1 MTKILNIRIF
11 KIGLKFKIGNLKFA
25 RRKGIAALMTT
36 LSIGTLI
43 FIISLSTTILA
54 FWSIKNI
61 DVTKKSL
68 KAYYASY
75 SGMQDALLKLE
86 RNKDF
91 NSSFNLSINSTNDVS
106 VSVSNTGNSATITST
121 AVLSQINKKIQTITD
136 IDTTTGL
143 ITPTS
148 TTELTL

>member
-1 MTKILNIRIF
+1 MNF
-11 KIGLKFKIGNLKFA
+11 KRN
-25 RRKGIAALMTT
+25 KGVAALITI
-36 LSIGTLI
+36 LSLGTLV
-43 FIISLSTTILA
+43 FTVSLATTILA

-61 DVTKKSL
+61 DATQKSL
-68 KAYYASY
+68 KAYYAAY
-75 SGMQDALLKLE
+75 SGVQDALIKLE

-91 NSSFNLSINSTNDVS
+91 NSSFDLSINSTDVS
-106 VSVSNTGNSATITST
+106 VLVSNDLDGHATITST
-121 AVLSQINKKIQTITD
+121 AVLGQINKKIETVTD